1 MNKVSYDN
9 LKGIEQKNGT
19 MSPVNQLSDLMYKI
33 CSKYFRKNEKKNI
46 YILVNFIKMAAFFQ
60 LIRGFLFIDTIH
72 NTIFLMKKKRKK
84 ANTHEVLDSQ
94 FKERVKFI

>member
-19 MSPVNQLSDLMYKI
+19 MPPVNHLSDLMHKI
-33 CSKYFRKNEKKNI
+33 CSKYFWKNEKKNI

-60 LIRGFLFIDTIH
+60 LIRFLFIDTIH
-72 NTIFLMKKKRKK
+72 NTVFLMKKKK

-94 FKERVKFI
+94 FN

>member
-19 MSPVNQLSDLMYKI
+19 MPPVNHLSDLVHKI
-33 CSKYFRKNEKKNI
+33 CSKYFWKNEKKNI
-46 YILVNFIKMAAFFQ
+46 YILVNFIKMAAFFW
-60 LIRGFLFIDTIH
+60 LIRWFLFIDTIH
-72 NTIFLMKKKRKK
+72 NTVFLMKKKK

-94 FKERVKFI
+94 FKERVKLI